1 MSKLRTTLLTLAS
14 TASVFAA
21 TSASAASFEVWTG
34 SSWSNNG
41 IVHLIGP
48 INITSLPCT
57 ADLTVAVVAGVANV
71 VAAGFSGASACSSVS
86 AQNLPWLLSAP
97 TPYTGANPPFSGA
110 PTLTPRLSS
119 VQITGVRI
127 LALGSYC
134 PSAIGLGTISS
145 VLDNSYQTS
154 FPPAANRVVFK
165 TTLGP
170 CAIQTRT
177 TTAPYS
183 LVANV
188 PVRVVP

>member
-1 MSKLRTTLLTLAS
+1 MSKLRTCLLTLAT

-21 TSASAASFEVWTG
+21 SSASAASFEVWTG

-48 INITSLPCT
+48 ISINSMPCN
-57 ADLTVAVVAGVANV
+57 ADVTVAVVAGVANV
-71 VAAGFSGASACSSVS
+71 VAAGFSGTSACSTVS

-97 TPYTGANPPFSGA
+97 VPYTGANPPFAGA

-134 PSAIGLGTISS
+134 PSAIGLGSIATI
-145 VLDNSYQTS
+145 LDSSYQTS
-154 FPPAANRVVFK
+154 FPPVANRFVFK

-188 PVRVVP
+188 PLRVVP